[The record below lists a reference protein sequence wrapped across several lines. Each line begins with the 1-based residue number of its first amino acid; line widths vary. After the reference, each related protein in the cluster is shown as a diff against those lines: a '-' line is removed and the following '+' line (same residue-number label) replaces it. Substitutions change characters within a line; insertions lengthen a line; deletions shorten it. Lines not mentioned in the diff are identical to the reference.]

1 MRQRWSSSLKKK
13 QAFVPW
19 PQPEKK
25 EPTIVSKT
33 WAGNPGS
40 GSNRNLC
47 LPLLGP
53 SATGPNLRDPDVSG
67 QSGKRKATQ
76 GDSVLRDS
84 DMTGRFL
91 RLEAWCR

>member
-1 MRQRWSSSLKKK
+1 MRQRWPGSLKKK

-19 PQPEKK
+19 PQPGKK

-40 GSNRNLC
+40 GSNRNLS

-67 QSGKRKATQ
+67 QSGQRKSTQ

-91 RLEAWCR
+91 RLGAWCP